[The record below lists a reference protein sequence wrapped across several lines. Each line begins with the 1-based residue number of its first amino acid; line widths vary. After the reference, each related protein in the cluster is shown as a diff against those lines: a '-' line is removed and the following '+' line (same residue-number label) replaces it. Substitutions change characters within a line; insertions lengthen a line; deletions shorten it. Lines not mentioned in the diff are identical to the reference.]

1 MEWHARCC
9 AFQRVSLV
17 TGHIHLDFAPQGFC
31 LPHFLHATAEPEE
44 VSLRLCWG
52 PDVIRFEGHQSASPL
67 RRKNR
72 SDGKIGLKC
81 KCPTA
86 LMNMSQLPQECCTKT
101 RRQAWTVQKFW
112 KMSSWIHFKEKLFV
126 FKTRYESC
134 CDERLQLENWRSE
147 VMMWSC
153 WKTRQ
158 RWMHTKANT
167 LNKWV
172 NKGGTMASQEV
183 SFLLLR
189 SVNGVGSCFEYWSL
203 TSLQREAGLE
213 AVCVH
218 KLWG

>member
-1 MEWHARCC
+1 MTRSLLC
-9 AFQRVSLV
+9 VSKSFPR
-17 TGHIHLDFAPQGFC
+17 DWPYPFGFC
-31 LPHFLHATAEPEE
+31 STGLLPPSFSPCYCRTRG
-44 VSLRLCWG
+44 S
-52 PDVIRFEGHQSASPL
+52 QSSPL
-67 RRKNR
+67 PRPRRNKIWGT
-72 SDGKIGLKC
+72 SKCLSFEEEKWIGWKIGPKC

-86 LMNMSQLPQECCTKT
+86 LMNMSQLPRECCTKT

-134 CDERLQLENWRSE
+134 CDERLQWENWHSE

-153 WKTRQ
+153 WKTR
-158 RWMHTKANT
+158 RRRMHTKANT

-218 KLWG
+218 KLRG